1 MSTRSSIIEEVA
13 NLKLHVKK
21 NDTVVV
27 ISGKDAGK
35 TGEVLKVY
43 PKSVQVFQAVLQN
56 FDLKSKKNCRIL
68 S

>member
-1 MSTRSSIIEEVA
+1 M
-13 NLKLHVKK
+13 KLHVKK

-43 PKSVQVFQAVLQN
+43 PKTGKVLVAFLHFVQYNITFELYIAPS
-56 FDLKSKKNCRIL
+56 FSIIPP
-68 S
+68 